1 MNSSPLIE
9 VAELLKIRNNSD
21 IVISDAS
28 NGVNARSNFDKLH
41 LENALFVDLN
51 SQLAEV
57 QADLSNGGRH
67 PLPSFSKFEETL
79 SSLGL
84 SEKSPVIIYD
94 HTNSSNAA
102 ARFWWMLTAIGHP
115 KVQVLNG
122 GFHNAIE
129 QNYPSNNSLTTIK
142 KVGSYKI
149 DKWLLPVTNLLE
161 VKQYSMDKSF
171 AIIDVRE
178 SGRYLGEFENLD
190 VVAGHIPNAIN
201 IPSELLEKLLE
212 SKAPFAHEDQK
223 VLFVCPVG
231 DQSKKFAAQ
240 LSRIGGRGFTLSGGL
255 ASWRSANTANTP
267 QILSETAINTPP
279 PPIHPPNPPDSA
291 NI

>member
-9 VAELLKIRNNSD
+9 VAELFKIRNNSD
-21 IVISDAS
+21 VVIIDVS

-51 SQLAEV
+51 SQLAEF
-57 QADLSNGGRH
+57 QADLSKGGRH
-67 PLPSFSKFEETL
+67 PLPSYSLFEESL
-79 SSLGL
+79 SSLGI
-84 SEKSPVIIYD
+84 SEKSHIIIYD
-94 HTNSSNAA
+94 QTNSSNAA

-122 GFHNAIE
+122 GFNNALK
-129 QNYPSNNSLTTIK
+129 QNYPSNNSLK
-142 KVGSYKI
+142 NVKRAVVYKI
-149 DKWLLPVTNLLE
+149 DKWLLPISNLLE

-201 IPSELLEKLLE
+201 IPFMVNLDEHGFFLTSEQLRKKYETIFDTYAKEKVIVHCGSGVTACHTLLAMTYAGYPIPSLYVGSWSEWSRSGEEIVNEFE
-212 SKAPFAHEDQK
+212 SN
-223 VLFVCPVG
+223 
-231 DQSKKFAAQ
+231 
-240 LSRIGGRGFTLSGGL
+240 RIK
-255 ASWRSANTANTP
+255 
-267 QILSETAINTPP
+267 
-279 PPIHPPNPPDSA
+279 
-291 NI
+291 

>member
-9 VAELLKIRNNSD
+9 VAEILKIRNNSD
-21 IVISDAS
+21 VVIIDAS
-28 NGVNARSNFDKLH
+28 NGVNARSNYDKLH

-51 SQLAEV
+51 TQLAEV

-67 PLPSFSKFEETL
+67 PLPSYSLFEDTL
-79 SSLGL
+79 SSLGI
-84 SEKSPVIIYD
+84 SNKSHVIIYD
-94 HTNSSNAA
+94 QTNSSNAA

-122 GFHNAIE
+122 GFYNAIE

-161 VKQYSMDKSF
+161 VKQYSIDKSF

-190 VVAGHIPNAIN
+190 IVAGHIPNAIN
-201 IPSELLEKLLE
+201 IPFMGNLDEHGFFLSSEQLRKKYETIFDTYAQEKVIVHCGSGVTACHTLLAMTYAGYQTPSLY
-212 SKAPFAHEDQK
+212 
-223 VLFVCPVG
+223 VG
-231 DQSKKFAAQ
+231 SWSEW
-240 LSRIGGRGFTLSGGL
+240 SRSGEEIVNEL
-255 ASWRSANTANTP
+255 K
-267 QILSETAINTPP
+267 
-279 PPIHPPNPPDSA
+279 
-291 NI
+291 